1 MDDFEDEDP
10 PPILNTGSVYDLVGK
25 PRRGKKQRAI
35 GFVLFPDRERKKP
48 PKQPIAKKPT
58 RRTRRK

>member
-1 MDDFEDEDP
+1 MTDDFDDEDP

-25 PRRGKKQRAI
+25 PRKGKKRSI
-35 GFVLFPDRERKKP
+35 GFVTFPDKPVAKKVKPAPKKP
-48 PKQPIAKKPT
+48 Q